1 MLKSV
6 KRKHCL
12 GILLL
17 LLMSSPAFAQFTV
30 SGKVTADLT
39 GEELPGVYV
48 LVNNSQQGVVT
59 DLNGN
64 YKIEVPGASGALT
77 FSFVGY
83 NKETFEVNAQTGP
96 LNVVLTED
104 LGRLEE
110 VVVTGLATTVKR
122 SNLANAVST
131 ISADELVGTTSQ
143 PTLDGAIYGKVTGAN
158 IVQSSGAPGG
168 GIAIRLRGV
177 SSITGQNQPLF
188 IVDGVYLS
196 NAEIPSGLRNA
207 SGANSASEENA
218 SNRIADLNPDDIESL
233 EILKGPS
240 AAAIYGTRANAGVV
254 IITTKRGK
262 EGRTQVNLSQDFG
275 VNRAINLLGMRDWTA
290 DRVRDSFSEEEAQRF
305 LAAQQAGKIY
315 DYEEEIYGETGPISQ
330 TNLSVTGG
338 GEKTKFFL
346 GASVRNEDG
355 IIKNTGFDRNSIRLN
370 IDHKISD
377 RFSISTGS
385 NYVNSKTNRGFTG
398 NENEGGL
405 SYGYNLA
412 FTRPWV
418 DLHPDEFGNYPNNP
432 NSSGN
437 PLFVRDRTINEE
449 GVNRFIQS
457 AQLKANII
465 RSDRTLLTATLSGGL
480 DFFTNE
486 TFIYV
491 PKEHQ
496 GQGVQQGFIGQGKNN
511 VRNLNNQGFLV
522 WENFLNDGKLALTS
536 QAGYSYLSFDRSLTY
551 NQGTQLRPGPVN
563 IGQAAALAINQ
574 TNQTEEEFGLV
585 FQQEANFGDKVIA
598 TAGIRADKSNLN
610 SDPNKYYYFPKA
622 SVAVNVGNFDFWNV
636 SAVNQF
642 KVRAAY
648 GETGSTASFGSLYT
662 PLTGVGIGGEAGFIV
677 AGQRGR
683 DDLEPETASEIE
695 FGVDL
700 GFFDSRIGLEATYY
714 NRNVKD
720 LILQRALP
728 SSSGYT
734 IEIANL
740 ADLRNSGLELGL
752 NAVPVQS
759 NKFTWTSTT
768 NFWFNRSEV
777 TRLDVP
783 AFAVAG
789 SAFGLSLG
797 TFYVEEGEPITQLK
811 GSVDG
816 VVTTVG
822 DAEPDFQLS
831 FFNQFK
837 ILENFDFSF
846 LLHRKQGGDNL
857 NLTRLLTDLG
867 QVTPDLDTEV
877 GQARQNQPIAAPR
890 FVEDASYWRMREM
903 ALYYT
908 LPSSVYSGFASNLL
922 SRVKVGV
929 SARNLFTITNYSSY
943 DPEVSAKGGSGLST
957 GVEVTPFPSM
967 KQYYFHL
974 SIGL

>member
-1 MLKSV
+1 M

-83 NKETFEVNAQTGP
+83 NKETFEVNAQTGT

-218 SNRIADLNPDDIESL
+218 SNRIADLNPDDIESM

-511 VRNLNNQGFLV
+511 VRNLN
-522 WENFLNDGKLALTS
+522 
-536 QAGYSYLSFDRSLTY
+536 
-551 NQGTQLRPGPVN
+551 
-563 IGQAAALAINQ
+563 
-574 TNQTEEEFGLV
+574 
-585 FQQEANFGDKVIA
+585 
-598 TAGIRADKSNLN
+598 
-610 SDPNKYYYFPKA
+610 
-622 SVAVNVGNFDFWNV
+622 
-636 SAVNQF
+636 
-642 KVRAAY
+642 
-648 GETGSTASFGSLYT
+648 
-662 PLTGVGIGGEAGFIV
+662 
-677 AGQRGR
+677 
-683 DDLEPETASEIE
+683 
-695 FGVDL
+695 
-700 GFFDSRIGLEATYY
+700 
-714 NRNVKD
+714 
-720 LILQRALP
+720 
-728 SSSGYT
+728 
-734 IEIANL
+734 
-740 ADLRNSGLELGL
+740 
-752 NAVPVQS
+752 
-759 NKFTWTSTT
+759 
-768 NFWFNRSEV
+768 
-777 TRLDVP
+777 
-783 AFAVAG
+783 
-789 SAFGLSLG
+789 
-797 TFYVEEGEPITQLK
+797 
-811 GSVDG
+811 
-816 VVTTVG
+816 
-822 DAEPDFQLS
+822 
-831 FFNQFK
+831 
-837 ILENFDFSF
+837 
-846 LLHRKQGGDNL
+846 
-857 NLTRLLTDLG
+857 
-867 QVTPDLDTEV
+867 
-877 GQARQNQPIAAPR
+877 
-890 FVEDASYWRMREM
+890 
-903 ALYYT
+903 
-908 LPSSVYSGFASNLL
+908 
-922 SRVKVGV
+922 
-929 SARNLFTITNYSSY
+929 
-943 DPEVSAKGGSGLST
+943 
-957 GVEVTPFPSM
+957 
-967 KQYYFHL
+967 
-974 SIGL
+974 

>member
-1 MLKSV
+1 MPKCV
-6 KRKHCL
+6 KRKHFL
-12 GILLL
+12 GVLLL
-17 LLMSSPAFAQFTV
+17 LLVSSSAFAQFTV
-30 SGKVTADLT
+30 TGKVTADQT
-39 GEELPGVYV
+39 GEALPGVYV
-48 LVNNSQQGVVT
+48 LINNGQEGVVT
-59 DLNGN
+59 DLDGN
-64 YKIEVPGASGALT
+64 YRVEVPGTSGTLS

-83 NKETFEVNAQTGP
+83 TKETREVTPQTGT
-96 LNVVLTED
+96 LNVTLVED

-131 ISADELVGTTSQ
+131 VSSDELVGTTSQ
-143 PTLDGAIYGKVTGAN
+143 PTLDAAIYGKVTGAN

-207 SGANSASEENA
+207 SGANTANEENA
-218 SNRIADLNPDDIESL
+218 SNRIADLNPEDIESL

-262 EGRTQVNLSQDFG
+262 EGRTQVTLSQDIG

-290 DRVRDSFSEEEAQRF
+290 ERVRTAFNEEEAQRF
-305 LAAQQAGKIY
+305 TAAQAAGKIY

-330 TNLSVTGG
+330 TNLSVSGG

-355 IIKNTGFDRNSIRLN
+355 IIKGTGFDRNSIRLN

-385 NYVNSKTNRGFTG
+385 NYVNSETNRGFTG

-457 AQLKANII
+457 AQLKANILKN
-465 RSDRTLLTATLSGGL
+465 DRMLLNATLSGGL

-491 PKEHQ
+491 PAEHQ

-511 VRNLNNQGFLV
+511 IRNLNNQGFLV
-522 WENFLNDGKLALTS
+522 WENYLNDGGLILTS
-536 QAGYSYLSFDRSLTY
+536 QVGYSYLSFDRGLTY

-563 IGQAAALAINQ
+563 IGQASALRIDQ
-574 TNQTEEEFGLV
+574 TNQTEEEFGLIV
-585 FQQEANFGDKVIA
+585 QQEVNFGDKIIA
-598 TAGIRADKSNLN
+598 TAGVRADKSNLN
-610 SDPNKYYYFPKA
+610 ADPNKYYYFPKA
-622 SVAVNVGNFDFWNV
+622 SVAVNIGNLGFWDI
-636 SAVNQF
+636 SAINQF

-648 GETGSTASFGSLYT
+648 GETGSTAGFGSLYT
-662 PLTGVGIGGEAGFIV
+662 PLTGVGIGGEAGFVV

-683 DDLEPETASEIE
+683 EDLQPETASEIE
-695 FGVDL
+695 FGLDMSFL
-700 GFFDSRIGLEATYY
+700 DSRIGFEATYY
-714 NRNVKD
+714 KRNVKD
-720 LILQRALP
+720 LILERALP

-734 IEIANL
+734 IEVANL
-740 ADLRNSGLELGL
+740 ADLENRGFELGL
-752 NAVPVQS
+752 NAIPVQS
-759 NKFTWTSTT
+759 NNFTWNSST

-797 TFYVEEGEPITQLK
+797 TFYVEEGAPITQLK
-811 GSVDG
+811 GSVNG

-822 DAEPDFQLS
+822 DTEPDFQLS
-831 FFNQFK
+831 FFNQFNFFN
-837 ILENFDFSF
+837 NFDFSF

-857 NLTRLLTDLG
+857 NLSRLLTDLG
-867 QVTPDLDTEV
+867 QTTPDLDSEA
-877 GQARQNQPIAAPR
+877 GQTRQNQPIAAPR

-908 LPSSVYSGFASNLL
+908 LPSTVYSGFAGKFLN
-922 SRVKVGV
+922 RVKLGV
-929 SARNLFTITNYSSY
+929 SARNLFTITDYSSY
-943 DPEVSAKGGSGLST
+943 DPEVSAKGGAGLST
-957 GVEVTPFPSM
+957 GVEVAPFPSM

-974 SIGL
+974 TLGL